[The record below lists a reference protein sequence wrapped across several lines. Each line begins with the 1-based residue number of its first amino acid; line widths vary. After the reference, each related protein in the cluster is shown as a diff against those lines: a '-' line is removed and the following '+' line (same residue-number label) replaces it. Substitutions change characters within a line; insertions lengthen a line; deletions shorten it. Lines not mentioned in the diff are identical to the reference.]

1 MLFFK
6 TLLKEKFPTEDW
18 YPFFWCFVLHVEL
31 FLGILHCFLFPFS
44 ISNPTILPFFL
55 LVPPTM
61 AWMRVLVFVIVSA
74 RISSGCHVSWFIVLL
89 NYGTFIFVCMC
100 VHVRAHARSML
111 LEALFWKKSNLEGVM
126 YSLWLHI
133 ASWFLGSLSCR

>member
-6 TLLKEKFPTEDW
+6 TLLKEKFPTEDR
-18 YPFFWCFVLHVEL
+18 YPFFWCFVLCVEL

-44 ISNPTILPFFL
+44 ISSPTSPLFFL

-89 NYGTFIFVCMC
+89 NYGTFIFVCVC
-100 VHVRAHARSML
+100 VRVRSML
-111 LEALFWKKSNLEGVM
+111 LEALFWKKSNLEGVI
-126 YSLWLHI
+126 YSFWLHI
-133 ASWFLGSLSCR
+133 ASWFLGSLSYR